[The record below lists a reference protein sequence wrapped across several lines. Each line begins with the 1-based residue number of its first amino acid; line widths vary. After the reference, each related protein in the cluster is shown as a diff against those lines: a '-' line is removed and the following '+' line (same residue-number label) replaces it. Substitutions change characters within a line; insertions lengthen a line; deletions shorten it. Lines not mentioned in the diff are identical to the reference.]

1 MNLVQNQIMH
11 LIPEFVSYVCPI
23 FNVKD
28 CRFALEKEKDTTAR
42 IVLFKELGILNSY
55 TLETTFYKSDLI
67 GPNARKLDNKKQV
80 SNVQAKEA
88 A

>member
-1 MNLVQNQIMH
+1 MH

-23 FNVKD
+23 FNNKD
-28 CRFALEKEKDTTAR
+28 CRSALEREKETTAR

-67 GPNARKLDNKKQV
+67 GPNARKLENKKQL